1 MAESR
6 RVVYGRINRRS
17 IQEPLYNVR
26 PVREELRALAESKRT
41 AAEVDGVPWYAGDFS
56 FDPAGDFVTG
66 ILGFSERE
74 RFQEF
79 DEAAWSW
86 LKGAVHEPEGASAR
100 TKVPFAIDLR
110 ESMRWVAFA
119 PTYRIRAA
127 GFSRGFAIV
136 LNTALNRIGRTPSE
150 WEVDL
155 VVEVTQVETWLDQHQ
170 NVVKFTRTVKYHNPV
185 DNLDDER
192 AEMRAINAQTKTESF
207 SSGGRGRS
215 LATNTQNPEF
225 VRKLEGLATGDVDVY
240 LEAREGSTKATFSS
254 KNHFDYEFVEDFGD
268 NLELGMELML
278 RAVSEYSE
286 RAGGQGELL

>member
-119 PTYRIRAA
+119 PHTGLGPRASQED
-127 GFSRGFAIV
+127 SRLF
-136 LNTALNRIGRTPSE
+136 LTPHSTELDGR
-150 WEVDL
+150 
-155 VVEVTQVETWLDQHQ
+155 HQ
-170 NVVKFTRTVKYHNPV
+170 NGKLT
-185 DNLDDER
+185 
-192 AEMRAINAQTKTESF
+192 
-207 SSGGRGRS
+207 S
-215 LATNTQNPEF
+215 LW
-225 VRKLEGLATGDVDVY
+225 K
-240 LEAREGSTKATFSS
+240 
-254 KNHFDYEFVEDFGD
+254 
-268 NLELGMELML
+268 
-278 RAVSEYSE
+278 
-286 RAGGQGELL
+286 

>member
-100 TKVPFAIDLR
+100 TKAHLPSTS
-110 ESMRWVAFA
+110 ES
-119 PTYRIRAA
+119 PCGGSPSPQHTGLGPRASQED
-127 GFSRGFAIV
+127 SRLF
-136 LNTALNRIGRTPSE
+136 LTPHSTELDGR
-150 WEVDL
+150 
-155 VVEVTQVETWLDQHQ
+155 HQ
-170 NVVKFTRTVKYHNPV
+170 NGKLT
-185 DNLDDER
+185 
-192 AEMRAINAQTKTESF
+192 
-207 SSGGRGRS
+207 S
-215 LATNTQNPEF
+215 LW
-225 VRKLEGLATGDVDVY
+225 K
-240 LEAREGSTKATFSS
+240 
-254 KNHFDYEFVEDFGD
+254 
-268 NLELGMELML
+268 
-278 RAVSEYSE
+278 
-286 RAGGQGELL
+286 

>member
-86 LKGAVHEPEGASAR
+86 LKRGP
-100 TKVPFAIDLR
+100 
-110 ESMRWVAFA
+110 
-119 PTYRIRAA
+119 RA
-127 GFSRGFAIV
+127 
-136 LNTALNRIGRTPSE
+136 
-150 WEVDL
+150 
-155 VVEVTQVETWLDQHQ
+155 
-170 NVVKFTRTVKYHNPV
+170 
-185 DNLDDER
+185 
-192 AEMRAINAQTKTESF
+192 
-207 SSGGRGRS
+207 GRS
-215 LATNTQNPEF
+215 I
-225 VRKLEGLATGDVDVY
+225 
-240 LEAREGSTKATFSS
+240 SS
-254 KNHFDYEFVEDFGD
+254 DKGPICHRPQRVHAVGR
-268 NLELGMELML
+268 L
-278 RAVSEYSE
+278 RPHI
-286 RAGGQGELL
+286 QD